1 MIIAKNNNQEIE
13 FHLSMAN
20 RHGLIS
26 GATGTGKTV
35 TLKVLAENFSANG
48 IPVFLS
54 DVKGDLSGFAKPNIP
69 NEKFNKRLETLQI
82 KEYQGEKFP
91 IVFWDLYGEAG
102 HPIKTT
108 LSEMGPILL
117 SRVLELNDTQ
127 AGVLNVIF
135 KIADD
140 NKLLL
145 LDFKDLKAMIRFV
158 EENKQ
163 NIQKEYGNI
172 SSASLGA
179 ITRAL
184 VVLENEGGD
193 RFFREP
199 PLDIFDLIQTEGG
212 KGVINLLDA
221 TKLITSTK
229 LYSTFLLWLL
239 SELFENLPEVGD
251 IEKPKFVFF
260 FDEAHLLF
268 DNAPKSLI
276 DKIEQVVRLIRSKG
290 VGIYFVT
297 QSPLDIPED
306 ILGQLGNKF
315 IHALRGYTLKDQK
328 SIKAVAQSFR
338 QNKEDDISEIL
349 TTLGVGEALIS
360 TLDTNGIPT
369 IVEKGFVMPPLS
381 SFSPLNLEEIKI
393 HIKNS
398 TIFGLYEQTLDS
410 HSAYETLQKNYK
422 EEGQIE
428 DESDIN
434 IDTKEKPS
442 QTSSVLTNFL
452 SSAARAIGSQVGREI
467 VRGVLGAI
475 LGGSSSGKRRR

>member
-1 MIIAKNNNQEIE
+1 MIIARDHLEDIE
-13 FHLSMAN
+13 FDLSMAN

-35 TLKVLAENFSANG
+35 TLKVLAENFSAQG

-54 DVKGDLSGFAKPNIP
+54 DVKGDLSGFATQNIP
-69 NEKFNKRLETLQI
+69 NAKFHTRLETLKI
-82 KEYQGEKFP
+82 NNYIGESFP
-91 IVFWDLYGEAG
+91 LVLWDLYGIFG

-108 LSEMGPILL
+108 ISEMGPILL
-117 SRVLELNDTQ
+117 SRVLKLNDTQ
-127 AGVLNVIF
+127 TGVLNLIF

-140 NKLLL
+140 NQLLL

-163 NIQKEYGNI
+163 SIQKEYGNV
-172 SSASLGA
+172 SSASIGA
-179 ITRAL
+179 ITRSL

-193 RFFREP
+193 RFFSEP
-199 PLDIFDLIQTEGG
+199 PLDIFDLMQTENG
-212 KGVINLLDA
+212 KGVINLLNA
-221 TKLITSTK
+221 TKLIGSPK

-251 IEKPKFVFF
+251 IDKPKFVFF

-268 DNAPKSLI
+268 DNAPKSLV

-315 IHALRGYTLKDQK
+315 IHALRGYTPKDQK
-328 SIKAVAQSFR
+328 SIKAVADSFR
-338 QNKEDDISEIL
+338 QNKGDNISEIL

-360 TLDTNGIPT
+360 TLDSNGIPS
-369 IVEKGFVMPPLS
+369 VVKKGFIMPPLS
-381 SFSPLNLEEIKI
+381 SFAPLSEDATKQ

-398 TIFGLYEQTLDS
+398 SIFGLYEQNLDS
-410 HSAYETLQKNYK
+410 HSAYEALQSKQTNDELVNEPKYEP
-422 EEGQIE
+422 EE
-428 DESDIN
+428 
-434 IDTKEKPS
+434 KS
-442 QTSSVLTNFL
+442 QTSSILGSFL

-475 LGGSSSGKRRR
+475 LGGNTPKKRR

>member
-1 MIIAKNNNQEIE
+1 MIIGKNNGENIE
-13 FHLSMAN
+13 FDLSMAN

-26 GATGTGKTV
+26 GATGSGKTV
-35 TLKVLAENFSANG
+35 TLKVLAENFSAEG

-54 DVKGDLSGFAKPNIP
+54 DVKGDLSGFALQNIP
-69 NEKFNKRLETLQI
+69 NEKFNKRLELLQI

-91 IVFWDLYGEAG
+91 VVFWDLYGVSG

-145 LDFKDLKAMIRFV
+145 LDIKDLRAMINFV

-163 NIQKEYGNI
+163 SIQKEYGNI
-172 SSASLGA
+172 SSASIGA
-179 ITRAL
+179 ITRSL

-193 RFFREP
+193 KFFSEP
-199 PLDIFDLIQTEGG
+199 PLDIFDLIQTENG
-212 KGVINLLDA
+212 KGVINLLNA
-221 TKLITSTK
+221 TKLIESPR
-229 LYSTFLLWLL
+229 LYSAFLLWLL

-268 DNAPKSLI
+268 DNTPKNLI

-290 VGIYFVT
+290 VGVYFVT

-315 IHALRGYTLKDQK
+315 IHALRGYTPKDQK
-328 SIKAVAQSFR
+328 SIKAVADSFR
-338 QNKEDDISEIL
+338 QNKEDNITQTL

-360 TLDTNGIPT
+360 TLNSDGIPT
-369 IVEKGFVMPPLS
+369 FVQQGFIMPPLS
-381 SFSPLNLEEIKI
+381 SFPPLKEEEIKN

-398 TIFGLYEQTLDS
+398 VIFGLYEQNLDS
-410 HSAYETLQKNYK
+410 HSAYEALQLK
-422 EEGQIE
+422 EQNDVIQADE
-428 DESDIN
+428 DDV
-434 IDTKEKPS
+434 EKSATQS
-442 QTSSVLTNFL
+442 QTSSIFVKFL

-475 LGGSSSGKRRR
+475 VGSGTTTKRRRR